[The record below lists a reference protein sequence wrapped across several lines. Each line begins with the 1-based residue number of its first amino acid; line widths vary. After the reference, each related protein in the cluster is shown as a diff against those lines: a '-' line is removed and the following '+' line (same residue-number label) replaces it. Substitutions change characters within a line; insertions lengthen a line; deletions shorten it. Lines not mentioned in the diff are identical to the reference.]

1 MLLSSTESENE
12 KLLTTDRLSLNIH
25 TSSDI
30 VTPTILT
37 LYNKPYDISTAVFNT
52 VNSVAKVDDSTVF
65 Y

>member
-37 LYNKPYDISTAVFNT
+37 LYNKPYAISKAVFNT
-52 VNSVAKVDDSTVF
+52 VNSVVKVDDSTVF

>member
-12 KLLTTDRLSLNIH
+12 NLLTTDRLSLNIH